1 MDNLILFTEAYRSG
15 HNEAVLKTVCL
26 RGHGGSNPSASAK
39 KHGIRF
45 VFRVFLV
52 VDMGC
57 GLNERSEVEV
67 RGRIAT
73 KGAT

>member
-1 MDNLILFTEAYRSG
+1 MLQTKNKFFSPIT
-15 HNEAVLKTVCL
+15 
-26 RGHGGSNPSASAK
+26 K

-67 RGRIAT
+67 RGRVAT
-73 KGAT
+73 KGATQLRLLSLFIRYR